1 MKKTTLKNRKKAALY
16 TVLFNADGSADT
28 NVIRYAQRM
37 VTTEQK
43 WWITVNPVGT
53 LSELLALLESVRDE
67 CDCFNEEDVIAD
79 YADDL
84 SCDAVV
90 YFSAWGNLSE
100 LVDGEMPA
108 TFAYRR
114 DNLDEDIRFVEEL
127 YDSLGGDV
135 VVADLAAMPECA
147 AC

>member
-67 CDCFNEEDVIAD
+67 CDCFDEDDLIVD
-79 YADDL
+79 SADDL
-84 SCDAVV
+84 SSYASD
-90 YFSAWGNLSE
+90 YLSSWGDLSE
-100 LVDGEMPA
+100 LVDDEMPA
-108 TFAYRR
+108 TFGYRR

-135 VVADLAAMPECA
+135 VVADLAEMPESV